1 LVAEA
6 KRQRRPAAYLCY
18 ALAEIETMKDQ
29 DAEKEIVE
37 KGLNAPRVTLE
48 GLHKKITDV
57 EIVKHVTKT
66 GQTLRWAVL
75 TMENGFAVV
84 GKPSCS
90 VSPENDNAE
99 LGEKI
104 AIDNSQCQVWELE
117 GYALK
122 QKLHDAKS

>member
-1 LVAEA
+1 MTDASIE
-6 KRQRRPAAYLCY
+6 Q
-18 ALAEIETMKDQ
+18 EIK
-29 DAEKEIVE
+29 E

-48 GLHKKITDV
+48 GLHNKIDDV
-57 EIVKHVTKT
+57 EIVKFISKT
-66 GQTLRWAVL
+66 GQVLRWAVL

-90 VSPENDNAE
+90 VSPENDDPE

-104 AIDNSQCQVWELE
+104 AIQNSQDEVWALE

-122 QKLHDAKS
+122 QKLFDAA

>member
-1 LVAEA
+1 MNDVTIE
-6 KRQRRPAAYLCY
+6 Q
-18 ALAEIETMKDQ
+18 EIKD
-29 DAEKEIVE
+29 

-48 GLHKKITDV
+48 GLHKKIVTV
-57 EIVKHVTKT
+57 EITKFTSKT
-66 GQTLRWAVL
+66 GQVLRWAVL

-90 VSPENDNAE
+90 VSPENDDAE

-104 AIDNSQCQVWELE
+104 AIQNSQEEVWALE

-122 QKLHDAKS
+122 QKLFEKTCCKMQS